1 MNMELHLFTYL
12 PDAGQVMYLYFVK
25 YSVWLSVMRILK
37 LVKKEVSSR
46 MLEFHSRAMQAR
58 ARSSTKIC
66 HASNSKHFLLCLF
79 FLLLILR
86 LTLVARF
93 ISQARKSHTSTF

>member
-1 MNMELHLFTYL
+1 M
-12 PDAGQVMYLYFVK
+12 MYLHFVK
-25 YSVWLSVMRILK
+25 YSVWLSVNSILK

-46 MLEFHSRAMQAR
+46 MLEFHSRAMQAQ
-58 ARSSTKIC
+58 ARSSAKIC

-93 ISQARKSHTSTF
+93 ISCFISIQ